1 VIVIRHGQSEF
12 NVRFAE
18 TRTDPGIEDPHLTDV
33 GRQQI
38 ADGARFIQEC
48 YHERLSRI
56 LTSPYTRTLQSSE
69 ILAEI
74 LGLPIEITAEVGEHA
89 HFACDVGTERSK
101 LEQDWQHLNFGD
113 LPEVWWPHREDEPE
127 VDRRAMRFRA
137 RMAEDRLWR
146 GTLLVTHW
154 GFIRSLTGHR
164 VPNAA
169 VLEFDPTHP
178 HPAGA
183 EVVRS
188 EHV

>member
-1 VIVIRHGQSEF
+1 MIVIRHGQSEF

-18 TRTDPGIEDPHLTDV
+18 TRTDPGIEDPHLTEI

-38 ADGARFIQEC
+38 EAGGRFIEQA
-48 YHERLSRI
+48 YRGRLTRI
-56 LTSPYTRTLQSSE
+56 LTSPYTRTLQSAQ
-69 ILAEI
+69 ILADM
-74 LGLPIEITAEVGEHA
+74 LGLPVEVSVDVGEHA
-89 HFACDVGTERSK
+89 HFACDVGTTRSL
-101 LEQDWQHLNFGD
+101 LEQNWRHLDFGD
-113 LPEVWWPHREDEPE
+113 LAEVWWPSREEEAE
-127 VDRRAMRFRA
+127 VDRRAMKFRA
-137 RMAEDRLWR
+137 RMVENRRWPE
-146 GTLLVTHW
+146 TLLVSHW

-183 EVVRS
+183 EVVRL